1 MLSDYRI
8 AECECLFLLI
18 DNHVIKDDLFN
29 MLMMNLMENE
39 NECYIYIMW
48 LLSRWIH
55 IRKHK
60 FEVPSKQKKNVYCT
74 TCGFSILTS
83 QNYCSNCGNIKYIK
97 HINLSDVI

>member
-29 MLMMNLMENE
+29 VLMINLMVNE

-60 FEVPSKQKKNVYCT
+60 FEVPSRKKCLLYKLW
-74 TCGFSILTS
+74 F
-83 QNYCSNCGNIKYIK
+83 
-97 HINLSDVI
+97 

>member
-60 FEVPSKQKKNVYCT
+60 FEVPSKQKKDVYCT
-74 TCGFSILTS
+74 NCGFSILIS
-83 QNYCSNCGNIKYIK
+83 QNYCSNCGNVKYNR

>member
-29 MLMMNLMENE
+29 MLMMNLMVNE

-60 FEVPSKQKKNVYCT
+60 FEVPSRKKDVYCT
-74 TCGFSILTS
+74 NCGFSILIS
-83 QNYCSNCGNIKYIK
+83 QNYCSNCGSIKYNRY
-97 HINLSDVI
+97 INLSDVI

>member
-8 AECECLFLLI
+8 AECECLYLLI
-18 DNHVIKDDLFN
+18 DNHVIKDDLFDL
-29 MLMMNLMENE
+29 LMMNLMENE

-60 FEVPSKQKKNVYCT
+60 FEVPSRKKDVYCT
-74 TCGFSILTS
+74 NCGFSILIS
-83 QNYCSNCGNIKYIK
+83 QNYCSNCGNIKYNK